1 MARDLTNRD
10 PKRRLADQRYVS
22 GGKDDM
28 DQSIKEMLLERL
40 RTYLEE
46 LDAAHAPEAGVSQ
59 TADAIQMVTDLES
72 EAATD
77 ETRDLFSVFVEI
89 AATRNEVRTQ
99 SRIVKDALDQFR
111 AVFETLQSGNT
122 ALDREL
128 KEAHARAREQTRSVL
143 RPLLLDIIDVR
154 DRLAAGLAA
163 GPPVR
168 APAWWARWRRTA
180 FVPDPIRDPWREGLE
195 MTLRRLDRVLADRR
209 VTPIATVGHPFAPTV
224 ARVVETR
231 DDPFVAEGLVIAE
244 SRTGFEWEG
253 ELLRAAEVIV
263 AKRTS
268 VKDLGTKDRAD
279 RGDSE

>member
-1 MARDLTNRD
+1 MID
-10 PKRRLADQRYVS
+10 
-22 GGKDDM
+22 GKDGM
-28 DQSIKEMLLERL
+28 DQSIKEALLDRL
-40 RTYLEE
+40 RAYLDR
-46 LDAAHAPEAGVSQ
+46 LDADDAPETDVSQ
-59 TADAIQMVTDLES
+59 TADAIQVMPDHERD
-72 EAATD
+72 AATD
-77 ETRDLFSVFVEI
+77 EARDLFSVFVEI

-111 AVFETLQSGNT
+111 VVFETLQSGNM

-168 APAWWARWRRTA
+168 APAWWVRWRLTSSA
-180 FVPDPIRDPWREGLE
+180 PDPIRDPWREGLE

-209 VTPIATVGHPFAPTV
+209 VTPIATVGRPFAPTV

-231 DDPFVAEGLVIAE
+231 DDPCVAEGLVIAE
-244 SRTGFEWEG
+244 SRTGFEWDG

-263 AKRTS
+263 AKRMST
-268 VKDLGTKDRAD
+268 KDLGAEDRAY
-279 RGDSE
+279 RGDCE

>member
-1 MARDLTNRD
+1 MI
-10 PKRRLADQRYVS
+10 
-22 GGKDDM
+22 GGKDGM
-28 DQSIKEMLLERL
+28 DQSIKETLLDRL
-40 RTYLEE
+40 RAYLDG
-46 LDAAHAPEAGVSQ
+46 LDAADAAEANVSQ
-59 TADAIQMVTDLES
+59 TADGIQMVTDLES
-72 EAATD
+72 DAVID

-128 KEAHARAREQTRSVL
+128 KEAHARAREQTRTVL

-154 DRLAAGLAA
+154 DRLVAGLAA
-163 GPPVR
+163 APPER
-168 APAWWARWRRTA
+168 APSWWAWWRRSA
-180 FVPDPIRDPWREGLE
+180 AVSDPIRDPWREGLE
-195 MTLRRLDRVLADRR
+195 MTLRRLDRLLADRR
-209 VTPIATVGHPFAPTV
+209 VAPIATVGRPFTPTV
-224 ARVVETR
+224 ARVVATR
-231 DDPFVAEGLVIAE
+231 DDPSVAEGLVIAE

-268 VKDLGTKDRAD
+268 TKDLGTEDRAD

>member
-1 MARDLTNRD
+1 MAECLTNRT
-10 PKRRLADQRYVS
+10 LADRPFMIE
-22 GGKDDM
+22 GKDGM
-28 DQSIKEMLLERL
+28 DQSIKEALLDRL
-40 RTYLEE
+40 RAYLDR
-46 LDAAHAPEAGVSQ
+46 LDADDAPETDVSQ
-59 TADAIQMVTDLES
+59 TADAIQVVPDHERD
-72 EAATD
+72 AATD
-77 ETRDLFSVFVEI
+77 EARDLFSVFVEI

-111 AVFETLQSGNT
+111 VVFETLQSGNM

-128 KEAHARAREQTRSVL
+128 REAHARAREQTRSVL

-168 APAWWARWRRTA
+168 APAWWVRWRRTTS
-180 FVPDPIRDPWREGLE
+180 VPDPIRDPWREGLE

-209 VTPIATVGHPFAPTV
+209 VTPIATVGRPFAPTV

-231 DDPFVAEGLVIAE
+231 DDPCVAEGLVIAE
-244 SRTGFEWEG
+244 SRTGFEWDG

-263 AKRTS
+263 AKRAS
-268 VKDLGTKDRAD
+268 AEDRGTEYRAD